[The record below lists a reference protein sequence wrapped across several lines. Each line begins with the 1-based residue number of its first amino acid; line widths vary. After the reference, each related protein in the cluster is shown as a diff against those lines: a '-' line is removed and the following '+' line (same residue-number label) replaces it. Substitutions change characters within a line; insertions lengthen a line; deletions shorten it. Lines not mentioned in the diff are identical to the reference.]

1 MLGRIIINIA
11 LALALGGAGGFL
23 LAQDALFLP
32 AKAPPAAGTL
42 FAGWSLW
49 SLALSLFALA
59 GFAALAARDWWAE
72 RTRHAPLAPRIGRWL
87 RYGLTLLLAGSA
99 LVLAFVMAEEFQ
111 RPPPPEPP
119 GLQTL
124 VT

>member
-1 MLGRIIINIA
+1 MLGRIILNLT

-32 AKAPPAAGTL
+32 AKAPSAAGTL

-49 SLALSLFALA
+49 SLSLSLFALA
-59 GFAALAARDWWAE
+59 GFAALAARDGWAE
-72 RTRHAPLAPRIGRWL
+72 CSHPARLTPRISRWL
-87 RYGLTLLLAGSA
+87 RYGLTLVLAGSA
-99 LVLAFVMAEEFQ
+99 LVLAFATAEEFQ
-111 RPPPPEPP
+111 APSMEGP
-119 GLQTL
+119 GLPAL

>member
-1 MLGRIIINIA
+1 MLSRIIINIT

-32 AKAPPAAGTL
+32 AKAPSAAGTL

-49 SLALSLFALA
+49 SLSLSLFALA

-72 RTRHAPLAPRIGRWL
+72 RTHQARLAPRISRWL
-87 RYGLTLLLAGSA
+87 RYSLTLVLAGSA
-99 LVLAFVMAEEFQ
+99 LVLAFAMAEEFQ
-111 RPPPPEPP
+111 EPSMERP
-119 GLQTL
+119 GLPAL

>member
-1 MLGRIIINIA
+1 MLSRIIINVT

-32 AKAPPAAGTL
+32 AKAPSAAGTL

-49 SLALSLFALA
+49 SLSLSLFALA

-72 RTRHAPLAPRIGRWL
+72 RTHQARLAPRISRWL
-87 RYGLTLLLAGSA
+87 RYSLTLVLAGSA
-99 LVLAFVMAEEFQ
+99 LVLAFAMAEEFQ
-111 RPPPPEPP
+111 EPSMERP
-119 GLQTL
+119 GLPAL

>member
-1 MLGRIIINIA
+1 MLSRIIINIT

-32 AKAPPAAGTL
+32 AKAPSAAGTL

-49 SLALSLFALA
+49 SLSLSLFALA

-72 RTRHAPLAPRIGRWL
+72 RTHHARLAPRISRWL
-87 RYGLTLLLAGSA
+87 RYGLTLVLAGSA
-99 LVLAFVMAEEFQ
+99 LVLAFAMAEEFQ
-111 RPPPPEPP
+111 EPSMERP
-119 GLQTL
+119 GLPAL

>member
-1 MLGRIIINIA
+1 MLSRIIINIT

-32 AKAPPAAGTL
+32 AKAPSAAGTL

-49 SLALSLFALA
+49 SLSLSLFALA

-72 RTRHAPLAPRIGRWL
+72 RTHQARLAPRISRWL
-87 RYGLTLLLAGSA
+87 RYSLTLVLAGSA
-99 LVLAFVMAEEFQ
+99 LVLAFAMAEEFQ
-111 RPPPPEPP
+111 EPSIERP
-119 GLQTL
+119 GLPAL

>member
-1 MLGRIIINIA
+1 MLGRIIINIT

-49 SLALSLFALA
+49 SLSLSLFALA

-72 RTRHAPLAPRIGRWL
+72 RTHQARLAPRLSRWL
-87 RYGLTLLLAGSA
+87 RYSLTLVLAGSA
-99 LVLAFVMAEEFQ
+99 LVLAFAMAEEFQ
-111 RPPPPEPP
+111 EPSIERP
-119 GLQTL
+119 GLPAL